1 MGSDV
6 FNFPAIAQP
15 VCKLALYS
23 NRISLAHCQNSPF
36 HFKLKLM
43 QTTLHVGTL
52 DNDSDADVVVDKAMV
67 YFKHLHNDVSLA
79 VL

>member
-6 FNFPAIAQP
+6 LTFP
-15 VCKLALYS
+15 LLSNLYANYS
-23 NRISLAHCQNSPF
+23 TLFKRISLAHCQNSPF